1 MTLCYRHAEC
11 RHAEYVFN
19 VLGLF
24 MLIVSVPVFIAI
36 PIVMTWSIAFLL
48 LC

>member
-1 MTLCYRHAEC
+1 MTLCYRHAER
-11 RHAEYVFN
+11 RHTEYVLN

-24 MLIVSVPVFIAI
+24 MLIVFIAI
-36 PIVMTWSIAFLL
+36 LSVMTWSIAFLL